1 MAVNDIRMLPQ
12 RVRSMDQMEELLQ
25 AEQLLLDMIEAI
37 IIDMAAE
44 ASVSNN
50 TPMTKANSEY
60 IASVISGSACYIKE
74 YPETLTINI
83 VVTRQT
89 GAATSLI
96 KLRNYMNELLPA
108 HLKFNIHYEF
118 RTAVLIRVSSTS
130 YIYPHDLCGDGFA
143 GEYPDITTKGKILPV
158 SIQAITEGK
167 GYLNEF
173 KFTGEQP
180 IISTLGSISFSSV
193 IPIVTSSAY
202 SYEIEFC
209 AEDDYCGED

>member
-1 MAVNDIRMLPQ
+1 MAVNDIRMLPK
-12 RVRSMDQMEELLQ
+12 RVRKMAQMEELLQ
-25 AEQLLLDMIEAI
+25 AEQTLLDIIEAI

-60 IASVISGSACYIKE
+60 IASVISGSACYINE
-74 YPETLTINI
+74 YPGILTIDII
-83 VVTRQT
+83 VSRQT
-89 GAATSLI
+89 GTATSLI

-108 HLKFNIHYEF
+108 HLKFNIHYEY
-118 RTAVLIRVSSTS
+118 RTAVLIRISSKT
-130 YIYPHDLCGDGFA
+130 YIYPHDLCGDGFT
-143 GEYPDITTKGKILPV
+143 GEYPDISTKGKILPV
-158 SIQAITEGK
+158 NIHAKTEGK
-167 GYLNEF
+167 GYLNEY

-180 IISTLGSISFSSV
+180 IISTLGSISIHSV
-193 IPIVTSSAY
+193 IPIVSSSSY